1 MPTTMSRA
9 LARVTATLN
18 LWKGEVLASPEARAL
33 KKDEFRPPR
42 RPSDLGV
49 LEETQVKV
57 QIQLHEAL
65 AAPHGGDDD
74 DAALLALELLHG
86 AHLEGRAA

>member
-1 MPTTMSRA
+1 MPTTMSKD

-18 LWKGEVLASPEARAL
+18 LWKEEVLVSQEGRAL
-33 KKDEFRPPR
+33 RKEEFCSLQ
-42 RPSDLGV
+42 PSDLGV
-49 LEETQVKV
+49 LEEAEVKV
-57 QIQLHEAL
+57 QIQLHKTL
-65 AAPHGGDDD
+65 AAAHGGDDD

>member
-18 LWKGEVLASPEARAL
+18 LWKEEGLASPEGRDL
-33 KKDEFRPPR
+33 RKEEFLPPCQ
-42 RPSDLGV
+42 PTDLGV
-49 LEETQVKV
+49 LEEAQVKV

-65 AAPHGGDDD
+65 AAAHGGDDD
-74 DAALLALELLHG
+74 DAAFLALELFHG